1 MKQKDKIG
9 KVFSKIWDN
18 SWLTNMKW
26 FWGGVA
32 LLQGLNFAVSC
43 MFGDEFPVSPLIHT
57 SLWAVASGIAWFL
70 DSEVKE

>member
-26 FWGGVA
+26 LWGGVA
-32 LLQGLNFAVSC
+32 LLQGLNFAVAC
-43 MFGDEFPVSPLIHT
+43 MFGDEFPVNPLIHT